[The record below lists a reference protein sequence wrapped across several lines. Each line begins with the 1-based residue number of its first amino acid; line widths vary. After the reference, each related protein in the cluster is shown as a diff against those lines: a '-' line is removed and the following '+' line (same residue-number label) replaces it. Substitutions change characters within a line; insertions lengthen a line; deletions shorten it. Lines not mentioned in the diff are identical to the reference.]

1 MKLAIGTAQFGV
13 EYGIAS
19 APGRPSITDI
29 KGILSLARK
38 SGIDTLDTAAAY
50 GNSEEVL
57 GKVGV
62 SNWRIVTKVPRYDLQ
77 PENIRMWLMGYVQNS
92 LEMLDVDNI
101 SSLLLHDPSA
111 LLKPGGLEL
120 AQALLELKE
129 TGLVNKIGYSIY
141 SPEDLPS
148 LLNALHPDLVQA
160 PLNIFDQRIIRT
172 GWLKRLASDYIEV
185 HVRSIFLQGLL
196 LMEPNSRPSYFG
208 EWAHLFGIWDRLIDR
223 LGVSRTAAC
232 IGFINQHADISQAI
246 VGIDNINQLEQIL
259 DATRQPVVFDIEGI
273 CSDDSGLIN
282 PSNWKI

>member
-1 MKLAIGTAQFGV
+1 MQLLDPDLGN
-13 EYGIAS
+13 
-19 APGRPSITDI
+19 DI
-29 KGILSLARK
+29 FRA
-38 SGIDTLDTAAAY
+38 
-50 GNSEEVL
+50 
-57 GKVGV
+57 
-62 SNWRIVTKVPRYDLQ
+62 
-77 PENIRMWLMGYVQNS
+77 
-92 LEMLDVDNI
+92 
-101 SSLLLHDPSA
+101 
-111 LLKPGGLEL
+111 LEL
-120 AQALLELKE
+120 IKKKGLTKKIGISIYDPILL
-129 TGLVNKIGYSIY
+129 NKIINKYKTI
-141 SPEDLPS
+141 DI
-148 LLNALHPDLVQA
+148 VQA

-223 LGVSRTAAC
+223 LGVSRTAVC
-232 IGFINQHADISQAI
+232 IGFINQHTDISQAI